1 MNGATYLSRFKE
13 LRALVVG
20 DLMLDEYIFGQ
31 ATRISQEAPV
41 MVIKQ
46 NRVSSVPGGAA
57 NVSMNMMA
65 FGAASGVIGVVGQD
79 SAGDTLVGALKMS
92 GAGPVEILR
101 DSSRPT
107 TRKTRVLANHSHQV
121 LRIDHEVERPL
132 SDELEAQLLNLVAEC
147 AKSSQVV
154 LLSDYQKGTI
164 PGPVIKKVVQIGM
177 ELGIPVVA
185 NAKPGSAHFY
195 KGASV
200 VSLNRFE
207 ASAAIGS
214 HQPIVDTEA
223 PEIAKRLREQ
233 LEIESLVV
241 TLGGSGMVAASS
253 AGVFQVPAVKVEV
266 YDEAGAGDTVIGT
279 LALCAAFG
287 PIDETCLRLATH
299 TAAAVVR
306 KVGVAVPSEDDLRE
320 IARTLS

>member
-1 MNGATYLSRFKE
+1 
-13 LRALVVG
+13 
-20 DLMLDEYIFGQ
+20 
-31 ATRISQEAPV
+31 
-41 MVIKQ
+41 
-46 NRVSSVPGGAA
+46 
-57 NVSMNMMA
+57 
-65 FGAASGVIGVVGQD
+65 
-79 SAGDTLVGALKMS
+79 
-92 GAGPVEILR
+92 
-101 DSSRPT
+101 
-107 TRKTRVLANHSHQV
+107 VLANHSHQV

-132 SDELEAQLLNLVAEC
+132 SNELEAQLLNLVAEC

-164 PGPVIKKVVQIGM
+164 PGPVIKKVVQIGK